1 MIPPVSESYLIFI
14 YIYLLYLSQLRQKGP
29 AYMETDVGLQIKL
42 EKNIYYKNI
51 NMTREGNGKVKI
63 GQNGKEL

>member
-1 MIPPVSESYLIFI
+1 
-14 YIYLLYLSQLRQKGP
+14 
-29 AYMETDVGLQIKL
+29 METDVGLEIKL